1 MPVVRAKI
9 RRDTYVVVG
18 GRTAFVIA
26 RGSVVSILYPP
37 TGPFKVY
44 LKGDKLFV
52 KRRKVNKQAATEV
65 L

>member
-9 RRDTYVVVG
+9 RKDTYVVVG
-18 GRTAFVIA
+18 GRIAFMIA

-52 KRRKVNKQAATEV
+52 KRRKDKKQVTPESS
-65 L
+65 